1 MHLRSAVLASGV
13 LVASALAGCSN
24 DEPPS
29 TPETTEA
36 PPSTEPG
43 TTGTS
48 PTTAVPV
55 PEVEVGDTSLG
66 DVLVDASG
74 MTLYVYAFD
83 TPGVSTCVD
92 ACALTWP
99 PLLATDIDVG
109 DGLNPD
115 AFTLV
120 ARPDG
125 TTQVAVNGA
134 PLYRFSGDI
143 DPGDTAG
150 HGFNE
155 LWLAVAPDGQP
166 IALES
171 EG

>member
-1 MHLRSAVLASGV
+1 M
-13 LVASALAGCSN
+13 LAGCSS
-24 DEPPS
+24 DEPPTTS
-29 TPETTEA
+29 ETTEVPAA
-36 PPSTEPG
+36 PQPSSTD
-43 TTGTS
+43 TS

-55 PEVEVGDTSLG
+55 PVVAVRDSSLG
-66 DVLVDASG
+66 DVLVDAAG

-99 PLLATDIDVG
+99 PLLATTIDVG
-109 DGLNPD
+109 DGLQPA

-150 HGFNE
+150 QGFNE
-155 LWLAVAPDGQP
+155 LWLVVAPDGQP
-166 IALES
+166 IPLERDD
-171 EG
+171 